1 MRSRQTFEGKFG
13 DCSIVTTRVR
23 VTASPTEENT
33 FHVILF
39 DVECDIK
46 NFFLHTSPIPKG
58 EASVKWYAKVPPK
71 CPNCG
76 HELYNMGLDHYELKE
91 SDSYNYKGV
100 TAEVIQSYEE
110 DILELK
116 LHYEVME
123 YVTQGQA
130 IG

>member
-1 MRSRQTFEGKFG
+1 MHSKQTIEGKFG
-13 DCSIVTTRVR
+13 EYSFVTASVK

-33 FHVILF
+33 FHVIIF
-39 DVECDIK
+39 DVECDIR
-46 NFFLHTSPIPKG
+46 NFFLHTFPVPKG
-58 EASVKWYAKVPPK
+58 TVSVKWYIKVPPK

-76 HELYNMGLDHYELKE
+76 HELHNMGLGHYELKE

-110 DILELK
+110 SILELK

-123 YVTQGQA
+123 YVTQEKT

>member
-1 MRSRQTFEGKFG
+1 MHGRQTFEAKFG
-13 DCSIVTTRVR
+13 DCSIVTTSIK

-39 DVECDIK
+39 DTECDIK
-46 NFFLHTSPIPKG
+46 NFFLYTSPIPKG
-58 EASVKWYAKVPPK
+58 EASVKWYTKVPPK

-76 HELYNMGLDHYELKE
+76 HELYNIGLGHYELKE
-91 SDSYNYKGV
+91 SDNYKGV
-100 TAEVIQSYEE
+100 TAVVIQSYEE

-123 YVTQGQA
+123 YVTPG
-130 IG
+130 